1 MKPHWRIRPSWPVRL
16 WLPVGR
22 SAPDPCSTGRRHP
35 LPQFRDHDGPGWLG
49 KEEEEASSLREEVCD
64 VIGGCD
70 VIIDVGENG
79 HAGLEWL
86 GLDFAVQHL
95 QHCRL
100 ILWVI
105 PVNKKKLLFYT

>member
-1 MKPHWRIRPSWPVRL
+1 MKPHWRIRPSWARL
-16 WLPVGR
+16 WLPGGR

-49 KEEEEASSLREEVCD
+49 KEEEEALSLREEVCD
-64 VIGGCD
+64 VI
-70 VIIDVGENG
+70 IDVWENG

-95 QHCRL
+95 QHC
-100 ILWVI
+100 VD
-105 PVNKKKLLFYT
+105 